1 MKSFCMTA
9 PVAPVSDCATGS
21 GDKQSGD
28 ALAVFV
34 SRPQVVK
41 INAAAL
47 AWMLHKFTRS
57 IAQICETSKFALCRA
72 TSLPVNPV
80 IPG

>member
-1 MKSFCMTA
+1 MTA

-47 AWMLHKFTRS
+47 AWMFQKLTRTRAH
-57 IAQICETSKFALCRA
+57 ILETARAALCRA
-72 TSLPVNPV
+72 SSPAVNAV
-80 IPG
+80 IPE